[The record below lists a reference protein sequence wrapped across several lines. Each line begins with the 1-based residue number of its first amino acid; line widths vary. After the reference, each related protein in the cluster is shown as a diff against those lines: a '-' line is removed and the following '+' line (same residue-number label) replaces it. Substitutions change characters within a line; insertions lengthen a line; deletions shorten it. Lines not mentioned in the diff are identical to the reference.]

1 MHHFNVCKILC
12 RLRLHQSPG
21 AYLSSCRS
29 FTGSHIF
36 PVCDCPLSTG
46 LLAFFPSLFSIF
58 SIFHPSIQQALIK
71 YLVYILFVVVCPGP
85 GHCMFMERKRF
96 AAQHLTSLHLLCS
109 AWHLQPLWLPFPSPL
124 PHTLIRGC
132 EHRYITWLWL
142 KSVPLSHRAQ
152 FPTLCFAPH
161 LSGTPAPCPRSQHLC
176 W

>member
-12 RLRLHQSPG
+12 RLRLHQSTG

-85 GHCMFMERKRF
+85 GQLGALR
-96 AAQHLTSLHLLCS
+96 
-109 AWHLQPLWLPFPSPL
+109 
-124 PHTLIRGC
+124 
-132 EHRYITWLWL
+132 
-142 KSVPLSHRAQ
+142 PLSA
-152 FPTLCFAPH
+152 H
-161 LSGTPAPCPRSQHLC
+161 LRICSCAVQLGGELLG
-176 W
+176 